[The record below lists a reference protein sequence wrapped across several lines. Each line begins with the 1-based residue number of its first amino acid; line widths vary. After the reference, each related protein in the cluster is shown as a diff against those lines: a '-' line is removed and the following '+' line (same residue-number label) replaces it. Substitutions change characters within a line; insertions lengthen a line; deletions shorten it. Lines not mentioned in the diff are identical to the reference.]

1 MKIYFIHS
9 RYSKLQVVNLFFI
22 DFNEL
27 NENVMLQKAKRSHKQ
42 THLLSRN
49 IKNKCVNEE
58 KTILFLLLFCFQ
70 VSESV
75 NKVVLLPDRI
85 HLHVYNS
92 QH

>member
-58 KTILFLLLFCFQ
+58 KNYIIFASVLF
-70 VSESV
+70 SGE
-75 NKVVLLPDRI
+75 
-85 HLHVYNS
+85 
-92 QH
+92 